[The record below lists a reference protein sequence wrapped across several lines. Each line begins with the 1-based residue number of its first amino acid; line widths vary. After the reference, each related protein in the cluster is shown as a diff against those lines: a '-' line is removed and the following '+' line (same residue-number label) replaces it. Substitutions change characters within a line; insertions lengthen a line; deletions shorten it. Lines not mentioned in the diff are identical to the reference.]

1 MHSPL
6 GLRLRELR
14 VEQGL
19 SLREAATKTHV
30 DRDTIREIEL
40 GERRPFGRTL
50 GKLSE
55 GYGVPLRELLE
66 LEEPVPLDEAQPGES
81 YGDVPQSLEEL
92 LERRGARTRHL
103 MDDRRTL
110 SEKFEQASL
119 DEAIRLAEEV
129 YAEVEAISPDLVRL
143 NADFRDDPKAMLLY
157 SEVVN
162 RRLITLFSLAEK
174 REQKIVPAAPD
185 EPEAVEDSSEAES
198 ETKARAE
205 ETIQKFREQ
214 DLVLA
219 T

>member
-1 MHSPL
+1 
-6 GLRLRELR
+6 
-14 VEQGL
+14 
-19 SLREAATKTHV
+19 
-30 DRDTIREIEL
+30 
-40 GERRPFGRTL
+40 
-50 GKLSE
+50 
-55 GYGVPLRELLE
+55 VPLRELLE